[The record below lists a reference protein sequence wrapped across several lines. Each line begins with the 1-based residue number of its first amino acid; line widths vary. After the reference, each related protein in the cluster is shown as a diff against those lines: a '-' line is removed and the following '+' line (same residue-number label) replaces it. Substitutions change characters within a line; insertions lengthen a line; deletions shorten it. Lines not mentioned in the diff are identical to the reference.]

1 MPSIPPEIAVYPVQ
15 HLPIIKAYADQLG
28 LVSLINHYVP
38 TEMDV
43 DAGTIVL
50 GLVLDTLSGRSPGAV
65 YVSREGYFSPS
76 VVANNS
82 LTILPDSR
90 CGR

>member
-1 MPSIPPEIAVYPVQ
+1 VSAGQVKRWSIDCTATV
-15 HLPIIKAYADQLG
+15 
-28 LVSLINHYVP
+28 
-38 TEMDV
+38 
-43 DAGTIVL
+43 
-50 GLVLDTLSGRSPGAV
+50 GAV

>member
-1 MPSIPPEIAVYPVQ
+1 VDFVAVMEQVIALLRQRGRVTYRM
-15 HLPIIKAYADQLG
+15 LQLQF
-28 LVSLINHYVP
+28 
-38 TEMDV
+38 T
-43 DAGTIVL
+43 
-50 GLVLDTLSGRSPGAV
+50 LDDEQLAALKDELLYSQPGAV